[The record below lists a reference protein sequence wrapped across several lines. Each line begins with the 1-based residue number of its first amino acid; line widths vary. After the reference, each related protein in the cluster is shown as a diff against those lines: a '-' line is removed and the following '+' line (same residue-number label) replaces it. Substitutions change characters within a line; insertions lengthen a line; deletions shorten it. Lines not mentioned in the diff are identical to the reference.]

1 MVPSFAFCKIFV
13 GWNIIV
19 ATVYGLDKFLA
30 WWFSGVTGKSD
41 SGGIRGQRWP
51 HRRRYWRRVS
61 EDFLLLLLFACGPV
75 GAWFAMEGLRHKTRK
90 VSFRRRAIM
99 LTVVNPLWLILYW
112 TMKAWRENKTTRK
125 RQAKRRYLIYL
136 TCEENS
142 GRRKIVSK
150 SYWQRISKYR
160 HWVERRQAIRSFAT
174 AISSPHSRDRWWI
187 DWLTMCTIYTSYWR
201 YQLWCRK

>member
-112 TMKAWRENKTTRK
+112 TMKA
-125 RQAKRRYLIYL
+125 
-136 TCEENS
+136 
-142 GRRKIVSK
+142 
-150 SYWQRISKYR
+150 
-160 HWVERRQAIRSFAT
+160 
-174 AISSPHSRDRWWI
+174 
-187 DWLTMCTIYTSYWR
+187 
-201 YQLWCRK
+201 